1 MKTQRSGKPLCRFSY
16 THQGKTLYYDIISDS
31 TVEVTYYSSVVTN
44 NYVNGDVVIPSSVE
58 YNGTTYS
65 VTSIGLGAF
74 RGCSGLTSV
83 TIPNS
88 VTSIG
93 DSAFAYC
100 SGLTSVTIPNS
111 VTSIGW
117 SAFQSCSGLTSVT
130 IPNSVTS
137 IGNSAFED
145 CSRLTTLNFNA
156 INCQDFSL
164 GYFTL
169 GTSLTTVNIGDSVQ
183 RIPANFVRGCSG
195 LTSVT
200 IPTGVTSIGEYAFFN
215 CDGLTSI
222 NVALGN
228 THYSS
233 IDGVLY
239 NHVQDTLIR
248 CPGAKTSV
256 TIPNSVTSIGDRAF
270 IGCRDLTSV
279 TIPNS
284 VTFIG
289 DYAFSGCSSLTSV
302 TIPTGVTSIGEY
314 AFFNCDGLTSI
325 NVALGNTHYSSIDGV
340 LYNHVQDTLIR
351 CPGAKTS
358 VTIPNSVTSIG
369 DRAFIACSGLTSVII
384 PNSVT
389 SIGDR
394 AFIACSGL
402 TSVIIPNSI
411 TSIGENAFIGCD
423 GLTSINVA
431 LGNTHYSSIDGVL
444 YNHVQDTLI
453 RCPGAKTSVTIPNS
467 VTSIGDRA
475 FIACSGLTSV
485 IIPNSVTSIG
495 DRAFI
500 ACSGLTSVIIPNSIT
515 SIGENAFIG
524 CDGLTSINVA
534 LGNTHY
540 SSIDGVLY
548 NHVQD
553 TLIRCPGTKT
563 SVTIPNSVTSIGEGA
578 FGGCSGLTSITIPTG
593 VTSIG
598 KGAFGLCRGLTSVT
612 IPNSVT
618 SIGIEAFYWCRN
630 LTSVTIGSG
639 VTSIDMRA
647 FLGCPALTSVR
658 CLAVTPPSIDNT
670 SFYNVPSTCTLTV
683 PCGSI
688 GAYAGSAWNE
698 YFAERIS
705 EELIFELNVSANDAT
720 FGSVAISTGE
730 SCNEKIMTAT
740 ANEGYEFTGW
750 NDGNTENPRTV
761 TVTSDTTFMAI
772 FTASG
777 EYK

>member
-200 IPTGVTSIGEYAFFN
+200 IP
-215 CDGLTSI
+215 
-222 NVALGN
+222 
-228 THYSS
+228 
-233 IDGVLY
+233 
-239 NHVQDTLIR
+239 
-248 CPGAKTSV
+248 
-256 TIPNSVTSIGDRAF
+256 NSVTSIGDRAF

-325 NVALGNTHYSSIDGV
+325 NVASGNM
-340 LYNHVQDTLIR
+340 
-351 CPGAKTS
+351 
-358 VTIPNSVTSIG
+358 
-369 DRAFIACSGLTSVII
+369 
-384 PNSVT
+384 
-389 SIGDR
+389 
-394 AFIACSGL
+394 
-402 TSVIIPNSI
+402 
-411 TSIGENAFIGCD
+411 
-423 GLTSINVA
+423 
-431 LGNTHYSSIDGVL
+431 HYSSIDGVL

>member
-325 NVALGNTHYSSIDGV
+325 NVASGNMHYSSIDGV

-358 VTIPNSVTSIG
+358 VT
-369 DRAFIACSGLTSVII
+369 
-384 PNSVT
+384 
-389 SIGDR
+389 
-394 AFIACSGL
+394 
-402 TSVIIPNSI
+402 
-411 TSIGENAFIGCD
+411 
-423 GLTSINVA
+423 
-431 LGNTHYSSIDGVL
+431 
-444 YNHVQDTLI
+444 
-453 RCPGAKTSVTIPNS
+453 
-467 VTSIGDRA
+467 
-475 FIACSGLTSV
+475 
-485 IIPNSVTSIG
+485 IPNSVTSIG

>member
-453 RCPGAKTSVTIPNS
+453 RCPG
-467 VTSIGDRA
+467 
-475 FIACSGLTSV
+475 
-485 IIPNSVTSIG
+485 
-495 DRAFI
+495 
-500 ACSGLTSVIIPNSIT
+500 
-515 SIGENAFIG
+515 
-524 CDGLTSINVA
+524 
-534 LGNTHY
+534 
-540 SSIDGVLY
+540 
-548 NHVQD
+548 
-553 TLIRCPGTKT
+553 TKT

>member
-270 IGCRDLTSV
+270 I
-279 TIPNS
+279 
-284 VTFIG
+284 
-289 DYAFSGCSSLTSV
+289 
-302 TIPTGVTSIGEY
+302 
-314 AFFNCDGLTSI
+314 
-325 NVALGNTHYSSIDGV
+325 
-340 LYNHVQDTLIR
+340 
-351 CPGAKTS
+351 
-358 VTIPNSVTSIG
+358 
-369 DRAFIACSGLTSVII
+369 ACSGLTSVII

-453 RCPGAKTSVTIPNS
+453 RCPGA
-467 VTSIGDRA
+467 
-475 FIACSGLTSV
+475 
-485 IIPNSVTSIG
+485 
-495 DRAFI
+495 
-500 ACSGLTSVIIPNSIT
+500 
-515 SIGENAFIG
+515 
-524 CDGLTSINVA
+524 
-534 LGNTHY
+534 
-540 SSIDGVLY
+540 
-548 NHVQD
+548 
-553 TLIRCPGTKT
+553 KT